1 MAKVVSLFESQ
12 EEATKALDALYA
24 SSYESVDAEVIE
36 NVSELDYGET
46 GVVAPA
52 PNASTG
58 VAGAVDI
65 PGPLQDTDLDEEE
78 AAWFARGVQGGSV
91 LVVAEVDEEDADAVQ
106 QLFYEH
112 GGRTYEKA

>member
-24 SSYESVDAEVIE
+24 SSYESVDAEVID

-65 PGPLQDTDLDEEE
+65 PNPLQDTDLGDEE
-78 AAWFARGVQGGSV
+78 AAWFAQGVQGGGV
-91 LVVAEVDEEDADAVQ
+91 LVVAEVDDEHAEAVA
-106 QLFYEH
+106 QLFHDY
-112 GGRTYEKA
+112 GGRTYEKE